1 MPVLR
6 EKIDDKYKWNLEKIY
21 KNNSEF
27 EEELNNILVK
37 MEDISKYQGNIL
49 KSSDN
54 LYNLLTDLNNYDIV
68 LSRLY
73 VYAKM
78 RLDEDANKSIYKD
91 YVGRITTALTK
102 FSTLTSYIEPELL
115 SEDYEV
121 VKKYIKEN
129 KKLETYNK
137 VLKDIYR
144 YKSHTL
150 TKEEEHILASL
161 SKVLSSSEEISYY
174 LRNSDMKFGKIKD
187 ENNKKIELTD
197 SNYSMYIKSS
207 NRKVRRRAFNE
218 MFKTYE
224 SLINTYA
231 SCLSTTVELNNEISD
246 LKKYN
251 SALESSLY
259 KDDIDVKLYNKL
271 IKDVHK
277 NLPYLFKY
285 YKLKKNVLKVE
296 ELHIYDLYADMVREL
311 DKHYEYED
319 AKKLIK
325 NALSV
330 FGDEYI
336 KVIDKAF
343 NENWIDVFENK
354 GKKSGA
360 YSWGAYG
367 TDPYILTNYNYDYN
381 SVSTLAH
388 ELGHSVHTY
397 FSNNNNPYHE
407 ASYPIFLAEIA
418 STVNELLLAYYILD
432 NSSDINE
439 KKYIISNILEL
450 YRATIYRQTMFAEFE
465 KDIHEKNKNGLTLT
479 SESLSDIYF
488 EKIKNYFAK
497 NIKIDSKIKYE
508 WARIPHFYDSFYVY
522 KYATGLSIASY
533 IVNRIRSNDKEF
545 INKYINLL
553 KSGGRDYPLEM
564 LKKCDID
571 VLNGNIVDEALKSFN
586 ELIDKFNELS

>member
-1 MPVLR
+1 
-6 EKIDDKYKWNLEKIY
+6 
-21 KNNSEF
+21 
-27 EEELNNILVK
+27 
-37 MEDISKYQGNIL
+37 
-49 KSSDN
+49 
-54 LYNLLTDLNNYDIV
+54 
-68 LSRLY
+68 
-73 VYAKM
+73 
-78 RLDEDANKSIYKD
+78 
-91 YVGRITTALTK
+91 
-102 FSTLTSYIEPELL
+102 
-115 SEDYEV
+115 
-121 VKKYIKEN
+121 
-129 KKLETYNK
+129 
-137 VLKDIYR
+137 
-144 YKSHTL
+144 
-150 TKEEEHILASL
+150 
-161 SKVLSSSEEISYY
+161 
-174 LRNSDMKFGKIKD
+174 
-187 ENNKKIELTD
+187 
-197 SNYSMYIKSS
+197 
-207 NRKVRRRAFNE
+207 
-218 MFKTYE
+218 
-224 SLINTYA
+224 
-231 SCLSTTVELNNEISD
+231 
-246 LKKYN
+246 
-251 SALESSLY
+251 
-259 KDDIDVKLYNKL
+259 
-271 IKDVHK
+271 
-277 NLPYLFKY
+277 
-285 YKLKKNVLKVE
+285 
-296 ELHIYDLYADMVREL
+296 MVREL

-488 EKIKNYFAK
+488 EKIKIYFAK